1 VKQLSGLD
9 AGFLYMETATM
20 FGHISGLSIYEA
32 PEGGVHPHDLV
43 RDRIEARLP
52 LLTPLRRRL
61 VEVPFQLDYPWWI
74 EDPDFDIDFHVRHLA
89 VPAPGGERELADL
102 VGRVISRPLDRS
114 RPLWEAHVVEGLEG
128 GQWALLLKI
137 HHAAIDG
144 AAGAVMN
151 TLLLDAEPGATPPEV
166 PEAPEPEPVPSPYE
180 MMGRTLLGY
189 AAQPQRY
196 LAAQGRVLAD
206 AMRLA
211 GERREDLVGAWRD
224 AVAAASP
231 GSSAEPVLPTG
242 SAPRTPFNRSIT
254 PHRRFAYRSFSLD
267 DVKAVKNHFGVTLND
282 TVMAVC
288 AGALRRYLDRHEA
301 LPARPLV
308 AAVPV
313 SIRTGE
319 EEDPWTNRVSS
330 IFASLPTHLED
341 PGERVRFASE
351 AMLAAKGSFDLVP
364 ADALS
369 DLTRFSP
376 PVLFSESARLMTRL
390 RAGDR
395 LQQVSN
401 LVISTVPGP
410 REALY
415 MDSALLR
422 HYYPVSTIA
431 EGQGLN
437 ITVQSYQDRLDLG
450 LVGCREL
457 MPDLW
462 HLVDDIS
469 AEMETL
475 VGLAAAGCTSPC
487 IQA

>member
-1 VKQLSGLD
+1 MKQLSGLD

-151 TLLLDAEPGATPPEV
+151 TLLLDAEPGAAPPEV